1 MSPSP
6 LLPGECHLDSGNE
19 EVAQLDGF
27 AGAFLWCGYF
37 FTIWGIF
44 TSLLG
49 LWQKLVHL
57 TNGLAI
63 GNI

>member
-27 AGAFLWCGYF
+27 AGAFLRCDV
-37 FTIWGIF
+37 
-44 TSLLG
+44 TSLPSG
-49 LWQKLVHL
+49 VFSP
-57 TNGLAI
+57 AY
-63 GNI
+63 